1 MQLMISTSPND
12 PNLQRYQRTIPSIG
26 ERIPPQTPTVI
37 TSLSEEELGQSWG
50 STEEVR
56 RFPQV
61 VVNNLLDSS
70 WNNYCLPNSFLISR
84 PALTVQQI
92 KQFSV
97 GGISQV
103 DDFIDQI
110 VAVYILYTSKRLYTG
125 KLYNG
130 REN

>member
-1 MQLMISTSPND
+1 MQLMISTPPND

-130 REN
+130 RED